1 MPGLT
6 DILIV
11 VLFAV
16 FAIASIVFIFAV
28 AGNVFHEI
36 VEAFQR
42 SIWAGLGVLSLCAVI
57 LVGLVAF
64 VRFATP
70 YVAAFYRQIAG

>member
-6 DILIV
+6 DILVV
-11 VLFAV
+11 VLFAI

-28 AGNVFHEI
+28 AGNVFNEI

-42 SIWAGLGVLSLCAVI
+42 SMLAGLGMLSLCAVI
-57 LVGLVAF
+57 LVGFVAL

-70 YVAAFYRQIAG
+70 YVVTFYRQITG